1 VNISRRNFL
10 GIATGCAG
18 TLWSFQTIRLDTLE
32 SRHERAL
39 DCVVL
44 DLNSQCVLRE
54 SLQGYQAALMGEH
67 SLLPDTGLDSR
78 RCQIVIVPGLGAIGP
93 TTASKLTDLLEAG
106 THVLLESGAGF
117 LRPAEFTAHQR
128 MLHRHFGIVVG
139 PPVDLWAGDF
149 AGEAFRECRPG
160 RHSSKMPS
168 SHVSV
173 PYVNYLWPR
182 EIEVR
187 DFSRVIPVSASAGEV
202 IGKVGALPVAL
213 RRRMAKGALIFLG
226 SPLGPALR
234 TGDTEAISWLRAV
247 IALGCLT

>member
-10 GIATGCAG
+10 GGAASCAA
-18 TLWSFQTIRLDTLE
+18 TLWSSPAIGLDTLE
-32 SRHERAL
+32 SRPELVL
-39 DCVVL
+39 DHVLL
-44 DLNSQCVLRE
+44 DLNSHCVLRE
-54 SLQGYQAALMGEH
+54 SLQGYQAALRGEH
-67 SLLPDTGLDSR
+67 GLLPETGLDSRR
-78 RCQIVIVPGLGAIGP
+78 RCQIVIVPGLGAIDP
-93 TTASKLTDLLEAG
+93 TIASTLTDLLEAG

-117 LRPAEFTAHQR
+117 FSPVEFTAHQR
-128 MLHRHFGIVVG
+128 MLHRHFGIVVS

-149 AGEAFRECRPG
+149 TDETFRVCRPG
-160 RHSSKMPS
+160 RHASKMPN

-187 DFSRVIPVSASAGEV
+187 DFSRVIPVLANAGEV

-213 RRRMAKGALIFLG
+213 RRRTAKGELIFLG

-234 TGDTEAISWLRAV
+234 AGDTEAHSWLRAA
-247 IALGCLT
+247 IAL

>member
-10 GIATGCAG
+10 GGATGCAA
-18 TLWSFQTIRLDTLE
+18 TLWSFQAIGLGPFE
-32 SRHERAL
+32 SRPERAL

-44 DLNSQCVLRE
+44 DLNSRCVLRE

-67 SLLPDTGLDSR
+67 GLLPETSLDSRR
-78 RCQIVIVPGLGAIGP
+78 RCQIVIVPGLGALGP
-93 TTASKLTDLLEAG
+93 TTASTLMDLLEAG

-139 PPVDLWAGDF
+139 PPVDLWAGDS
-149 AGEAFRECRPG
+149 ADEGFRACRPG
-160 RHSSKMPS
+160 RHSSKTPNN
-168 SHVSV
+168 HVSV

-213 RRRMAKGALIFLG
+213 RRRTAKGALIFLG

-234 TGDTEAISWLRAV
+234 TGDTEALSWLRSV
-247 IALGCLT
+247 MAL

>member
-10 GIATGCAG
+10 GGATGCAA
-18 TLWSFQTIRLDTLE
+18 TLWSFQAIGLGPFE
-32 SRHERAL
+32 SRPERAL

-44 DLNSQCVLRE
+44 DLNSRCVLRE

-67 SLLPDTGLDSR
+67 GLLPETSLDSRR
-78 RCQIVIVPGLGAIGP
+78 RCQIVIVPGLGALGP
-93 TTASKLTDLLEAG
+93 TTASTLMDLLEAG

-117 LRPAEFTAHQR
+117 LRPAEFTGHQR

-139 PPVDLWAGDF
+139 PPVDLWAGDS
-149 AGEAFRECRPG
+149 ADEGFRACRPG
-160 RHSSKMPS
+160 RHSSKTPNN
-168 SHVSV
+168 HVSV

-213 RRRMAKGALIFLG
+213 RRRTAKGALIFLG

-234 TGDTEAISWLRAV
+234 TGDTEALSWLRSV
-247 IALGCLT
+247 MAL